1 MIVTDIK
8 DLKDICV
15 PIASAEE
22 EKEIVE
28 QLEKELEISG
38 NNGFPG
44 IGLAAPQI
52 GIKKR
57 VAIIRVDKT
66 NTINLINSFIIR
78 GDDTVVSEEGCLSLP
93 GKTSKVKRFLNLQI
107 KNNSFLNGS
116 TKFAAYGLSAICIQ
130 HEMDHWEGILMLDKE
145 ISIYDNIGPNMSCPC
160 KSGLKFKKC
169 CRDKVNQGSK
179 LRGERGQ
186 DYG

>member
-1 MIVTDIK
+1 MIITDIK

-15 PIASAEE
+15 PVDFAEE

-38 NNGFPG
+38 NSGFPG

-57 VAIIRVDKT
+57 AAIIRVDKT
-66 NTINLINSFIIR
+66 NTINLINSSIVR
-78 GDDTVVSEEGCLSLP
+78 GDDMIVSEEGCLSLP
-93 GKTSKVKRFLNLQI
+93 GKTAKVKRFLNLQI
-107 KNNSFLNGS
+107 QNNSFLNGS
-116 TKFAAYGLSAICIQ
+116 TKFAAYGLSATCIQ

-145 ISIYDNIGPNMSCPC
+145 ISIYDNIGPNMPCPC
-160 KSGLKFKKC
+160 GKKIEGKRLKYKKC
-169 CRDKVNQGSK
+169 CGKSIK
-179 LRGERGQ
+179 
-186 DYG
+186 